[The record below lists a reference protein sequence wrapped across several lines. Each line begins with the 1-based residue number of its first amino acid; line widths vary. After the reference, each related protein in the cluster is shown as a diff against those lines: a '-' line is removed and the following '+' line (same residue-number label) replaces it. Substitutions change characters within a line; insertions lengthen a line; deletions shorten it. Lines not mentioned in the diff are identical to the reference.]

1 MLYHRYTA
9 DRRSRSPVRS
19 ILNPQQNSAEGLVLW
34 GGATSRTM
42 RAHWMLHEL
51 DLEYEARL
59 IGSRTGETQQAEFQQ
74 LNPKGKIPVLIHGDF
89 VLSESAAIVTYLG
102 DGFDERASGERLVPE
117 PRTLERARYDEWLSF
132 IQMELD
138 AHTLYVIRR
147 HGDLAKLYGAAPDV
161 VAEAKRGFEQ
171 QLLAATSL
179 LKDQP
184 YLLGAHFSAADLVLT
199 TCLDW
204 AHAYG
209 LPLPDFLAEYRGR
222 INQRPAYR
230 AAAKLNFSISPGA

>member
-1 MLYHRYTA
+1 
-9 DRRSRSPVRS
+9 
-19 ILNPQQNSAEGLVLW
+19 
-34 GGATSRTM
+34 M

-102 DGFDERASGERLVPE
+102 DRFDERTGDERLVPE

-147 HGDLAKLYGAAPDV
+147 HEDLASLYGAAPGV
-161 VAEAKRGFEQ
+161 VAEARRGFEQ

-179 LKDQP
+179 LKDQA
-184 YLLGAHFSAADLVLT
+184 YLMGAHFNAADLMLT

-209 LPLPDFLAEYRGR
+209 LALPDYLAEYRGR
-222 INQRPAYR
+222 TNLRPAYR